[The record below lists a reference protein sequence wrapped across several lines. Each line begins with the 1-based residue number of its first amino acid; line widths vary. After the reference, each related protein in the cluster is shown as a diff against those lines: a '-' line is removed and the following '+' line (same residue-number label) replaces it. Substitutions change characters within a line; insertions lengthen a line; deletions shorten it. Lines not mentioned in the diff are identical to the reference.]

1 MGLVHIYC
9 GDGKGK
15 TSAAMGLAVRAAG
28 CGRRVVIAR
37 FLKTDHSGEVE
48 ILKKLPEVTLIPC
61 RKTFGFVRS
70 MDEKT
75 KEECAAYNRDLFFEA
90 VELAKNADLVVFDEI
105 MAAVN
110 YGMVPEKDVLD
121 FLENRPKKGEPD
133 GLEVVFTGRNPSE
146 ALIEAADYVSEIC
159 KRKHPFDK
167 GIMARRG
174 VEY

>member
-15 TSAAMGLAVRAAG
+15 TSAAIGLAVRAAG
-28 CGRRVVIAR
+28 SGRRVVIAR
-37 FLKTDHSGEVE
+37 FLKTDNSGEVE
-48 ILKKLPEVTLIPC
+48 ILKRLPEVTLIPC
-61 RKTFGFVRS
+61 RKNFGFVRS
-70 MDEKT
+70 MDEET
-75 KEECAAYNRDLFFEA
+75 KKEGADYNRNLFLEA
-90 VELAKNADLVVFDEI
+90 AELAKTADLVVFDEI

-110 YGMVPEKDVLD
+110 YGMVLEKDILD
-121 FLENRPKKGEPD
+121 FLENR
-133 GLEVVFTGRNPSE
+133 LEIVLTGRNPSE
-146 ALIEAADYVSEIC
+146 SLLGAADYVSEIC

>member
-15 TSAAMGLAVRAAG
+15 TSAAIGLAVRAAG
-28 CGRRVVIAR
+28 SGRRVVIAR
-37 FLKTDHSGEVE
+37 FLKTDNSGEVE
-48 ILKKLPEVTLIPC
+48 ILKRLPEVTLIPC
-61 RKTFGFVRS
+61 RKNFGFVRS
-70 MDEKT
+70 MDEET
-75 KEECAAYNRDLFFEA
+75 KKECADYNRNLFLEA
-90 VELAKNADLVVFDEI
+90 AELAKTADLVVFDEI

-110 YGMVPEKDVLD
+110 YGMVPEKD
-121 FLENRPKKGEPD
+121 
-133 GLEVVFTGRNPSE
+133 GLEIVLTGRNPSE
-146 ALIEAADYVSEIC
+146 SLLGAADYVSEIC

>member
-15 TSAAMGLAVRAAG
+15 TSAAIGLAVRAAG

-37 FLKTDHSGEVE
+37 FLKTDNSGEVE
-48 ILKKLPEVTLIPC
+48 ILKRLPEVTLIPC
-61 RKTFGFVRS
+61 RKNFGFVRS
-70 MDEKT
+70 MDEET
-75 KEECAAYNRDLFFEA
+75 
-90 VELAKNADLVVFDEI
+90 I

-110 YGMVPEKDVLD
+110 YGMVPEKDILD

-133 GLEVVFTGRNPSE
+133 GMEIVLTGRNPSE
-146 ALIEAADYVSEIC
+146 SLLGAADYVSEIC

>member
-15 TSAAMGLAVRAAG
+15 TSAAVGLAVRAAG
-28 CGRRVVIAR
+28 CGKRVVIAR
-37 FLKTDHSGEVE
+37 FLKTDNSGEVE
-48 ILKKLPEVTLIPC
+48 ILKKIPEVTLIPC

-70 MDEKT
+70 MDEET
-75 KEECAAYNRDLFFEA
+75 KRECAAYHRELFGEA
-90 VELAKNADLVVFDEI
+90 VKLAEHAEI

-110 YGMVPEKDVLD
+110 YGMVPERDVLE
-121 FLENRPKKGEPD
+121 FLENRPGRDQTD
-133 GLEVVFTGRNPSE
+133 GLEIVLTGRDPSE
-146 ALIEAADYVSEIC
+146 KLIAAADYVSEIC
-159 KRKHPFDK
+159 KRKHPFDR

>member
-15 TSAAMGLAVRAAG
+15 TSAAVGLAVRAAG
-28 CGRRVVIAR
+28 CGKRVVISR
-37 FLKTDHSGEVE
+37 FLKTDNSGEVE
-48 ILKKLPEVTLIPC
+48 ILKKIPEVTLIPC

-70 MDEKT
+70 MDEET
-75 KEECAAYNRDLFFEA
+75 KRECAAYHRELFGEA
-90 VELAKNADLVVFDEI
+90 VKLAEHADLVVFDEI

-110 YGMVPEKDVLD
+110 YGMV
-121 FLENRPKKGEPD
+121 LENRPGRDQTD
-133 GLEVVFTGRNPSE
+133 GLEIVLTGRDPSE
-146 ALIEAADYVSEIC
+146 KLIAAADYVSEIC
-159 KRKHPFDK
+159 KRKHPFDR

>member
-15 TSAAMGLAVRAAG
+15 TSAAIGLAVRAAG
-28 CGRRVVIAR
+28 SGMRVANTR
-37 FLKTDHSGEVE
+37 FLKTDNSGEVE

-61 RKTFGFVRS
+61 RKNFGFVRS
-70 MDEKT
+70 MDEET
-75 KEECAAYNRDLFFEA
+75 KKECADYNRTLFFEA
-90 VELAKNADLVVFDEI
+90 VELAKNADLLGFFGNK
-105 MAAVN
+105 AAVN
-110 YGMVPEKDVLD
+110 YGLVPEKDILD

-133 GLEVVFTGRNPSE
+133 GLEIVLTGRNPSE
-146 ALIEAADYVSEIC
+146 SLLGAADYVSEIC
-159 KRKHPFDK
+159 TRKHPFDK

>member
-15 TSAAMGLAVRAAG
+15 TSAAVGLAVRAAG

-37 FLKTDHSGEVE
+37 FLKTDNSGEVE
-48 ILKKLPEVTLIPC
+48 ILKRLPEVTLIPC

-70 MDEKT
+70 MDEET
-75 KEECAAYNRDLFFEA
+75 KKECAAYNRDLFFEA

-110 YGMVPEKDVLD
+110 YGMVPETDVLN
-121 FLENRPKKGEPD
+121 FLETRPKKGESD
-133 GLEVVFTGRNPSE
+133 GLEVVLTGRNPSE
-146 ALIEAADYVSEIC
+146 ALITAADYVSEIC
-159 KRKHPFDK
+159 KRKHPFDR
-167 GIMARRG
+167 GITARRG